1 MSVIHEVFGRHRV
14 VLPVVHVA
22 SEVQALRNARI
33 ARDAGADGVFL
44 INHAI
49 SDRRLLEIHEQV
61 ASSFPDWW
69 VGLNCLGLGREEV
82 FREISSHVAGV
93 WVDNAGIR
101 EDREDQPAA
110 ERARLAREAQGWRGL
125 YFGGVAFKYQRAVRD
140 LVAATRLAARYMDV
154 VTTSGPGTG
163 LACSPDKVRCMKEAL
178 GETPLAVAS
187 GVTLENVA
195 DYLLWVDCFLVATG
209 VSRSFEELDPL
220 RVEKVVEAV
229 HGAPSQ
235 H

>member
-1 MSVIHEVFGRHRV
+1 M
-14 VLPVVHVA
+14 
-22 SEVQALRNARI
+22 
-33 ARDAGADGVFL
+33 
-44 INHAI
+44 
-49 SDRRLLEIHEQV
+49 
-61 ASSFPDWW
+61 
-69 VGLNCLGLGREEV
+69 
-82 FREISSHVAGV
+82 
-93 WVDNAGIR
+93 
-101 EDREDQPAA
+101 
-110 ERARLAREAQGWRGL
+110 
-125 YFGGVAFKYQRAVRD
+125 
-140 LVAATRLAARYMDV
+140 VAATRLAARYMDV